1 MQWVED
7 CYTIVY
13 VKQSLQSP
21 IVKYF
26 FKKAG
31 FWVLLTRKSEGK
43 YIQWV
48 FVFQWTFEYG
58 QP

>member
-26 FKKAG
+26 LKKAG

-48 FVFQWTFEYG
+48 FVF
-58 QP
+58 